1 MDDIKK
7 MFHHVMVNQR
17 DRDALRFIWRNNRD
31 ENFQDIQMN
40 VPLFGKVNSPC
51 YCIWALNKTASDK
64 IVKIVSCAEEATEIT
79 FT

>member
-1 MDDIKK
+1 

-64 IVKIVSCAEEATEIT
+64 SIDGSGLDQSFIEARIYDPNAVN
-79 FT
+79 